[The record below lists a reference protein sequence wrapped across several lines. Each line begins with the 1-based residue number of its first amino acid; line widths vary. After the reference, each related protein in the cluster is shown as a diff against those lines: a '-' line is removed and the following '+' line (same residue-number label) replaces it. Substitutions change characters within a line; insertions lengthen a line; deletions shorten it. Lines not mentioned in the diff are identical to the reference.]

1 MRARAQSSKWP
12 KDRSWRCASAFAII
26 GCGTED
32 YCSAFLDQHQFVTCT
47 LLGEVKQ
54 FEIVH
59 DAPASE
65 GGADFDL
72 QENWS
77 SRTQK
82 LAKVNA
88 MSITGDRMAIG
99 GLTGDGKGVDE
110 IWDVSKDAVERVI
123 ASSASTVSKDDGS
136 TQ

>member
-1 MRARAQSSKWP
+1 MRLLSLVSV
-12 KDRSWRCASAFAII
+12 I

-32 YCSAFLDQHQFVTCT
+32 YCSAFLDQYRFVTCT

-65 GGADFDL
+65 GGAGFGL
-72 QENWS
+72 QEKWS

-99 GLTGDGKGVDE
+99 GLTGDGKGVVE
-110 IWDVSKDAVERVI
+110 IWDVSKDAIERVI
-123 ASSASTVSKDDGS
+123 ESSASTVSQDDGS